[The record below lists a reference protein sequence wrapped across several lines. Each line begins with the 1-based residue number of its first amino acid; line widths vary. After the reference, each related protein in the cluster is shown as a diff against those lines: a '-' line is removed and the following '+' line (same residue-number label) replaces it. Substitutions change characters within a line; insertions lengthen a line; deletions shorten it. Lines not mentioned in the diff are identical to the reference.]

1 MTDLD
6 RMLERVGACREA
18 RRWAAQFATL
28 DEAWD
33 ACTDPG
39 WMLWLADRT
48 RFPQEAAVRMAVAF
62 ARRVLPFATGDAAE
76 PARIAIETAE
86 RWLRGEATVEECRAA
101 SYAARAAGDA
111 AWAAVSAAWA
121 ADRAAQAADRAAQ
134 CQIIRSIQPRA
145 DWPGVLDALNQKEG
159 ANA

>member
-6 RMLERVGACREA
+6 RMLERLGACRDA
-18 RRWAAQFATL
+18 RVWAAHFATL

-39 WMLWLADRT
+39 WMLWLAQATDL
-48 RFPQEAAVRMAVAF
+48 PQEAAVRMAVAF

-101 SYAARAAGDA
+101 GYAARAASYA
-111 AWAAVSAAWA
+111 AW
-121 ADRAAQAADRAAQ
+121 AADRAAQ

-145 DWPGVLDALNQKEG
+145 DWPGVLDAMSVDG
-159 ANA
+159 VAR